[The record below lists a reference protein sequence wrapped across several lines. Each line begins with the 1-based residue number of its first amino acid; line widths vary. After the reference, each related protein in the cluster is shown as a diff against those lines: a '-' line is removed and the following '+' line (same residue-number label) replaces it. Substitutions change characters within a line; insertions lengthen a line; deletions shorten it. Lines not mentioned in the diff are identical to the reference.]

1 MKRRDFLLSGGAAA
15 VIPVLP
21 LPAMAAPV
29 AAAPV
34 NVMQLGWAALF
45 ARTHNCATPELL
57 QTWLRVGP
65 EAALSFQAY
74 LSDLLKS
81 QALPSFYMM

>member
-1 MKRRDFLLSGGAAA
+1 
-15 VIPVLP
+15 
-21 LPAMAAPV
+21 
-29 AAAPV
+29 
-34 NVMQLGWAALF
+34 MQLGWAALF